1 MMMKRITLTLIVG
14 FCVVLAASAFAFD
27 WLIDQQGYADFTFP
41 TSDADEVWHGKVK
54 EYVTKR
60 VPPPDEEER
69 WCRIGKRP
77 VILSY
82 VNNQVTHVRFGAE
95 DFENPVLS
103 ADSIMPNVYLM
114 YCFNKRLYV
123 NFTKKE
129 DIDALLDFCQSPP
142 GFTMFARE
150 YTRPYF
156 YKEYKGDAVCYYRV
170 EYPDGTVP
178 KADRIRR
185 WLLHYADNANYWDD
199 DALMNYTPYLGDTND
214 KNAMARHFADRFFE
228 CTDQTF
234 ADTEFEYD
242 MRVYDRN
249 ERYVTYQQ
257 FTYCYLG
264 GIHGFNTERL
274 ASFDLTTGEDVT
286 IDYLFKKECQQK
298 VREVLMQTAFTDEKL
313 CSWNNI
319 ETMEDVVRCF
329 MPETMDVPDLKRV
342 DISRVGLAPEGIVFS
357 YYPYELSCFAAGC
370 FHFTIPYTKL
380 RPFLTEKAKHCI
392 GLN

>member
-1 MMMKRITLTLIVG
+1 
-14 FCVVLAASAFAFD
+14 
-27 WLIDQQGYADFTFP
+27 
-41 TSDADEVWHGKVK
+41 
-54 EYVTKR
+54 
-60 VPPPDEEER
+60 
-69 WCRIGKRP
+69 
-77 VILSY
+77 
-82 VNNQVTHVRFGAE
+82 
-95 DFENPVLS
+95 
-103 ADSIMPNVYLM
+103 
-114 YCFNKRLYV
+114 
-123 NFTKKE
+123 
-129 DIDALLDFCQSPP
+129 
-142 GFTMFARE
+142 
-150 YTRPYF
+150 
-156 YKEYKGDAVCYYRV
+156 
-170 EYPDGTVP
+170 
-178 KADRIRR
+178 
-185 WLLHYADNANYWDD
+185 
-199 DALMNYTPYLGDTND
+199 
-214 KNAMARHFADRFFE
+214 
-228 CTDQTF
+228 
-234 ADTEFEYD
+234 

-286 IDYLFKKECQQK
+286 IDYLFKKECQHK

-380 RPFLTEKAKHCI
+380 RPFLTEKAKHCV